1 MNQKEMEKEI
11 WKSLLVMANNFNDFD
26 APKYAEIKHGL
37 VDDEWDDAY
46 GDSVEPRTTIA
57 HQVRFERAL
66 DRVIQIL
73 ENKVGVDA

>member
-37 VDDEWDDAY
+37 VDDEWDTIY
-46 GDSVEPRTTIA
+46 GEIVEPRTSEA
-57 HQVRFERAL
+57 HQQRFERAL

-73 ENKVGVDA
+73 ENKI